1 MALVLIYFVKF
12 NFLSECANASE
23 TQLCRH
29 VCSCA
34 WQRKLAKFSDRTNSC
49 FKEDFHE
56 FISFLNIISQLSSFA
71 ECALNASVCMEEY
84 LLQWWVQR
92 VRR

>member
-1 MALVLIYFVKF
+1 MPVKPSFVGMFVVVLGKESWRSFP
-12 NFLSECANASE
+12 
-23 TQLCRH
+23 
-29 VCSCA
+29 
-34 WQRKLAKFSDRTNSC
+34 DRTNSC

-56 FISFLNIISQLSSFA
+56 FISFFNIISQLSSFA

-84 LLQWWVQR
+84 LLQRWVQR